1 MVGSKG
7 SPAFGLSAI
16 SPFTGSSFRGI
27 SASSSVLRRPNVGS
41 TALSISMAA
50 VPEVFDKTSVSSGA
64 GTYGRGS
71 NVAIIGAGLGGLVT
85 ALELVDA
92 GCKVDVYE
100 ARPFA
105 GGKAGSWTDKEGN
118 HIEMGLH
125 VFFGCYYALFDV
137 MRKVGGF
144 RHLLLKDHR
153 HQFVNAGGRIG
164 ELDFRMGTVGAPF
177 NGLKAFAATSQIG
190 PVDKLMNAAALGT
203 SVIVKGILDLDG
215 AMADIRGLDD
225 VSFQA
230 WFLSK
235 GGSMGS
241 IERLWNPV
249 AYALGFID
257 CENIS
262 ARCMLTIFQLFAARS
277 EASVLR
283 MLEGSPGDFLIRPI
297 LDYIEARGGRVHL
310 RRNIR
315 GIAYDEVDGAD
326 GREFVVRGIDVANG
340 VDVERVTADVYV
352 AACDVGG
359 AQKLI
364 PDEWRTRHTEFGGIF
379 ELDTVPVVTVQLRY
393 DGWVTEVVG
402 NGASIDNLLYTPDA
416 EFSCFADLA
425 ITSPTHY
432 YKEGEGSLIQA
443 VLTPGDEQIP
453 RTEEEIVKRCIADV
467 EKLFPSA
474 RELKVTWSSVV
485 KLARSL
491 YREAPG
497 MEKYR
502 PPQKTPVPNF
512 FLAGAYTQQDYI
524 DSMEGACRSGRLAS
538 REILNYLKKLE
549 QVGDRSGETE
559 RGLEAS
565 T

>member
-1 MVGSKG
+1 MGRTMTTTA
-7 SPAFGLSAI
+7 AFASA
-16 SPFTGSSFRGI
+16 
-27 SASSSVLRRPNVGS
+27 
-41 TALSISMAA
+41 AA
-50 VPEVFDKTSVSSGA
+50 VPYGGTGWSHHGALSRTRGTWRQSVTRMTVLPGVFDKTAVSSGA
-64 GTYGRGS
+64 GRSGRGTRIA
-71 NVAIIGAGLGGLVT
+71 VVGAGLGGLVA
-85 ALELVDA
+85 ALELVEA
-92 GCKVDVYE
+92 GCEVDVYE
-100 ARPFA
+100 SRPFA
-105 GGKAGSWTDKEGN
+105 GGKAGSWKDLKGN

-137 MRKVGGF
+137 MRRTGAF
-144 RHLLLKDHR
+144 HSLRLKEHT
-153 HQFVNAGGRIG
+153 HTFINAGGKVG

-177 NGLKAFAATSQIG
+177 NGLKAFAGTQQLGA
-190 PVDKLMNAAALGT
+190 VDKARNAVALAS

-215 AMADIRGLDD
+215 AMADIRALDD
-225 VSFQA
+225 VSFRD
-230 WFLSK
+230 WFLAK
-235 GGSMGS
+235 GGSDGS
-241 IERLWNPV
+241 IKRMWDPI

-297 LDYIEARGGRVHL
+297 VEYIEARGGKIHL
-310 RRNIR
+310 RRPIR
-315 GIAYDEVDGAD
+315 QLNYVEQDGQFMCSGLDVAD
-326 GREFVVRGIDVANG
+326 GVNTEL
-340 VDVERVTADVYV
+340 VTADAYV
-352 AACDVGG
+352 VACDVPG

-364 PDEWRTRHTEFGGIF
+364 PDAWRARHEQFAHIY

-402 NGASIDNLLYTPDA
+402 GGKSIDNLLYTPDA

-443 VLTPGDEQIP
+443 VLTPGDDQIRRKDEDIVRRCTEQ
-453 RTEEEIVKRCIADV
+453 VA
-467 EKLFPSA
+467 KLFPSA
-474 RELKVTWSSVV
+474 SSLNVTWSSVV

-497 MEKYR
+497 MERYR
-502 PPQKTPVPNF
+502 PAQKTPVPNF

-524 DSMEGACRSGRLAS
+524 DSMEGACRSGRLSA
-538 REILNYLKKLE
+538 RAVLE
-549 QVGDRSGETE
+549 YITESGARVQDSELLLSDT
-559 RGLEAS
+559 A
-565 T
+565 TD